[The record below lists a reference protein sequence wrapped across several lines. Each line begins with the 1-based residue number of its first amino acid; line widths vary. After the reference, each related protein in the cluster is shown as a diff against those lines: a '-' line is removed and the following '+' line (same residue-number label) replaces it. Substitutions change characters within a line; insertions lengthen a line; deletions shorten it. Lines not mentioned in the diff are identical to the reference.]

1 MEFYNP
7 NVPKSIFSWPK
18 SGPPLGHE
26 ISWDIWVMTFLSGP
40 PLGAEKPFINEIAV
54 HFSWL
59 LKRAPPSGT
68 FGLWAP
74 LGAWFLFFGL
84 TRGRMIFTK
93 KRFKYKSQW
102 LMRTHQSKFGCPG
115 YSRTEFARVKLRGP
129 AFGLLTL
136 IYALSRAPKA
146 RAKKIWGLNLTQNDK
161 IWSYFRKLGLWTLN
175 CYSVCYFFEILKF
188 LNAQSVCFFSEISKS
203 LIPNPYVIFSPSP
216 KSVIQSVSAP
226 PPLSCTGFPKIQKK
240 KTCWH
245 WAQEGHWALG
255 GRALHGTRAL
265 DTTRVV

>member
-74 LGAWFLFFGL
+74 LGARFLFFGL

-136 IYALSRAPKA
+136 FEDSSKYTSR
-146 RAKKIWGLNLTQNDK
+146 
-161 IWSYFRKLGLWTLN
+161 
-175 CYSVCYFFEILKF
+175 IL
-188 LNAQSVCFFSEISKS
+188 Q
-203 LIPNPYVIFSPSP
+203 
-216 KSVIQSVSAP
+216 Q
-226 PPLSCTGFPKIQKK
+226 
-240 KTCWH
+240 
-245 WAQEGHWALG
+245 
-255 GRALHGTRAL
+255 
-265 DTTRVV
+265 

>member
-26 ISWDIWVMTFLSGP
+26 ISWDIWVMTFLRGP

-74 LGAWFLFFGL
+74 LGARFLFFGL

-93 KRFKYKSQW
+93 KRFKYKSQC

-115 YSRTEFARVKLRGP
+115 YSTTEFARVKLRGP

-136 IYALSRAPKA
+136 DKNAFMPIEARRYSYDLYKRLSA
-146 RAKKIWGLNLTQNDK
+146 RLCNTHARVPCHYNTPMTWVP
-161 IWSYFRKLGLWTLN
+161 WLG
-175 CYSVCYFFEILKF
+175 
-188 LNAQSVCFFSEISKS
+188 
-203 LIPNPYVIFSPSP
+203 IPP
-216 KSVIQSVSAP
+216 
-226 PPLSCTGFPKIQKK
+226 
-240 KTCWH
+240 
-245 WAQEGHWALG
+245 
-255 GRALHGTRAL
+255 
-265 DTTRVV
+265 DTYC

>member
-1 MEFYNP
+1 MTQKRAP
-7 NVPKSIFSWPK
+7 PWPRNFV
-18 SGPPLGHE
+18 GHLGHDFFK
-26 ISWDIWVMTFLSGP
+26 WA
-40 PLGAEKPFINEIAV
+40 PLGAQKPFINEIAV

-74 LGAWFLFFGL
+74 LGARFLFFGL

-136 IYALSRAPKA
+136 LCYLWHDPVCGFHMLNSSTVLKRCCL
-146 RAKKIWGLNLTQNDK
+146 AK
-161 IWSYFRKLGLWTLN
+161 
-175 CYSVCYFFEILKF
+175 
-188 LNAQSVCFFSEISKS
+188 
-203 LIPNPYVIFSPSP
+203 
-216 KSVIQSVSAP
+216 
-226 PPLSCTGFPKIQKK
+226 
-240 KTCWH
+240 
-245 WAQEGHWALG
+245 
-255 GRALHGTRAL
+255 
-265 DTTRVV
+265 